1 MTHPFPNMLKK
12 EGKWEEDVQVNQEPS
27 CGVIRRLRR
36 RAGYVCVTNFFSYFI
51 FLVSLGV
58 STTESPW
65 KHPGVPSTGT

>member
-1 MTHPFPNMLKK
+1 MLEK

-36 RAGYVCVTNFFSYFI
+36 RAGYVCVTWTFFLI
-51 FLVSLGV
+51 LFLFSLGV

-65 KHPGVPSTGT
+65 KRPGVPSTGT